1 MAKAVALDMERLYES
16 EVRSELAR
24 LAGHPAAP
32 PFRFTGENTAALPEP
47 VRRHLQVCGWMGKPV
62 PRNARIIWGD
72 FELKRSREAS
82 WMPLECRQFNAVD
95 EPARIAYMGGRLM
108 KGVPLEG
115 RDKYQD
121 GHGHMLIKAMKLFK
135 VVDERSRKMDES
147 ALVTVLAEAFLV
159 PSYVVQPYI
168 RWESLSPD
176 AAKAILEWNGLRV
189 EGAFHFAPTGEFTR
203 FETNS
208 RWQHS
213 QDPVPVPWTAH
224 MEDYVT
230 QAGLRLGT
238 RLKAVWHEKS
248 GDFEYARG
256 RIARIDFDVS
266 DVGDARS
273 VRGT

>member
-24 LAGHPAAP
+24 LADHPAVP
-32 PFRFTGENTAALPEP
+32 PFRFSEENTAGLPDA
-47 VRRHLQVCGWMGKPV
+47 VRRHLQVCGWMGRPV
-62 PRNARIIWGD
+62 PRNARITWSG
-72 FELKRSREAS
+72 FELKRSPDAS

-135 VVDERSRKMDES
+135 VVDEKSRKMDES
-147 ALVTVLAEAFLV
+147 ALVTVLAETFLV
-159 PSYVVQPYI
+159 SSYVVQPYI
-168 RWESLSPD
+168 RWESLGADS
-176 AAKAILEWNGLRV
+176 AKAILEWKGLRV
-189 EGAFHFAPTGEFTR
+189 EGAFHFAPTGEFVR

-213 QDPVPVPWTAH
+213 QDEVPVPWTAH
-224 MEDYVT
+224 MEDYVK
-230 QAGLRLGT
+230 QADLRLGT
-238 RLKAVWHEKS
+238 RLRAVWHEKT
-248 GDFEYARG
+248 GDFEYVRG
-256 RIARIDFDVS
+256 RIERIDFDV
-266 DVGDARS
+266 REP
-273 VRGT
+273 